1 MAGEVKTAL
10 ILVHDFPPAG
20 GAGVQRV
27 LKFVKYL
34 PEFGWRSVVITATPE
49 SYTVIDAPLVGDIP
63 ADTPILRVPS
73 FDPNKLRPRFERLR
87 LGKALSLFNAT
98 LFLPDAALVWAYRA
112 RPVIRQAIRD
122 YQPAVIFSS
131 ALPASAHMLGLWAH
145 RATGLPWVTDFRDPW
160 SENEL
165 QPYLPGYR
173 ALNRR
178 LEARIL
184 AASDRILTVSPP
196 LEEMFVRLCGDPTRV
211 RLIENGYDP
220 EDVTLLSPPHTQR
233 FTITYTGE
241 FSRIRRPDAFVEAI
255 DRLVSA
261 GSIPLSELRVAFAG
275 KDTAKF
281 VPDRPP
287 YEQLG
292 YLKHDDLSALRRESD
307 LLLLIH
313 GDSAQSRGNYS
324 GKIFEYLG
332 CNRPTLA
339 ITGPDNVAAQLITRA
354 RAGTATGHSPDE
366 IAAAV
371 LSYYQGWKS
380 GAFDYA
386 PDWAAIQHFTR
397 RNLTGLL
404 AEELAQMS
412 NP

>member
-1 MAGEVKTAL
+1 M
-10 ILVHDFPPAG
+10 
-20 GAGVQRV
+20 
-27 LKFVKYL
+27 
-34 PEFGWRSVVITATPE
+34 
-49 SYTVIDAPLVGDIP
+49 
-63 ADTPILRVPS
+63 
-73 FDPNKLRPRFERLR
+73 
-87 LGKALSLFNAT
+87 SLFNAA
-98 LFLPDAALVWAYRA
+98 LFLPDAALTWAYRA
-112 RPVIRQAIRD
+112 RPVVREAIRD
-122 YQPAVIFSS
+122 YQPSVIFSS

-145 RATGLPWVTDFRDPW
+145 RAAGLPWVTDFRDPW

-178 LEARIL
+178 LEARVL

-196 LEEMFVRLCGDPTRV
+196 LEEMFARLCGDRARV

-220 EDVTLLSPPHTQR
+220 EDVTVLPPPQTRR
-233 FTITYTGE
+233 FTISYTGE
-241 FSRIRRPDAFVEAI
+241 FSRIRRPDTFIEAI
-255 DRLVSA
+255 DRLVAA
-261 GSIPLSELRVAFAG
+261 GSIPADEIRVAFAG

-292 YLKHDDLSALRRESD
+292 YLKHDDLSALRRDTD

-339 ITGPDNVAAQLITRA
+339 ITGPDNVAAQLITSA

-371 LSYYQGWKS
+371 LGYYQGWKS
-380 GAFDYA
+380 GRFNYA
-386 PDWAAIQHFTR
+386 PDWDVIQHFTR

-404 AEELAQMS
+404 AEQLAEVS
-412 NP
+412 NT

>member
-1 MAGEVKTAL
+1 VTATPKTVL

-34 PEFGWRSVVITATPE
+34 PEFGWRSVVVAATPE
-49 SYTVIDAPLVGDIP
+49 SYTVLDNTLAADIP

-73 FDPNKLRPRFERLR
+73 FDPNKLRPRCERLR
-87 LGKALSLFNAT
+87 LGKALSLFNAA
-98 LFLPDAALVWAYRA
+98 LFLPDAAFTWAYRA
-112 RPVIRQAIRD
+112 RPVVKQAIRD
-122 YQPAVIFSS
+122 YRPTVIFSS
-131 ALPASAHMLGLWAH
+131 ALPASAHMLGLWAQQ
-145 RATGLPWVTDFRDPW
+145 ATGLPWVTDFRDPW

-178 LEARIL
+178 LEDRVL
-184 AASDRILTVSPP
+184 AASSRILTVSPP
-196 LEEMFVRLCGDPTRV
+196 LAEMFTRLCGDRARV

-220 EDVTLLSPPHTQR
+220 EDVAVLPPPQTRR

-241 FSRIRRPDAFVEAI
+241 FSRIRRPDAFIEAI
-255 DRLVSA
+255 DRLLAA
-261 GSIPLSELRVAFAG
+261 GSIPPAEIRVAFAG

-292 YLKHDDLSALRRESD
+292 YLNHDELSALRRETD

-339 ITGPDNVAAQLITRA
+339 ITGPANVAAELITRA
-354 RAGTATGHSPDE
+354 RAGTATSHDPDE

-371 LSYYQGWKS
+371 LGYYQGWKS
-380 GAFDYA
+380 GGFAYA
-386 PDWAAIQHFTR
+386 PDWAVIQHFTR

-404 AEELAQMS
+404 AKQLAEVS
-412 NP
+412 ET

>member
-1 MAGEVKTAL
+1 MAVRTKTVL
-10 ILVHDFPPAG
+10 VFVHDFPPAG

-34 PEFGWRSVVITATPE
+34 PEFGWRSVVVTATPE
-49 SYTVIDAPLVGDIP
+49 SYAVIDNTLTGDIP
-63 ADTPILRVPS
+63 ADTPILRVRS
-73 FDPNKLRPRFERLR
+73 FDPNRLRPRFERLR
-87 LGKALSLFNAT
+87 LGSVLSLFNAAM
-98 LFLPDAALVWAYRA
+98 FLPDAAMIWAYRA
-112 RPVIRQAIRD
+112 RPVVERAIQE
-122 YQPAVIFSS
+122 YQPTVLLSS

-173 ALNRR
+173 AFNRR
-178 LEARIL
+178 REAQVL
-184 AASDRILTVSPP
+184 AASSRILTVSPP
-196 LEEMFVRLCGDPTRV
+196 LEEMFGRLSGDRSRV

-220 EDVTLLSPPHTQR
+220 EDVIVLPPPNTRR

-255 DRLVSA
+255 DRLVAA
-261 GSIPLSELRVAFAG
+261 GSIPVDEIRVAFAG
-275 KDTAKF
+275 KDTARF
-281 VPDRPP
+281 VPERPP

-292 YLKHDDLSALRRESD
+292 YLNHNDLSALRRDTD

-313 GDSAQSRGNYS
+313 GDSPQSRGNYS

-339 ITGPDNVAAQLITRA
+339 ITGPDNVAAQLVTRA
-354 RAGTATGHSPDE
+354 GRHGHGTQPG
-366 IAAAV
+366 
-371 LSYYQGWKS
+371 
-380 GAFDYA
+380 
-386 PDWAAIQHFTR
+386 
-397 RNLTGLL
+397 
-404 AEELAQMS
+404 
-412 NP
+412 

>member
-1 MAGEVKTAL
+1 MTTRTVVV
-10 ILVHDFPPAG
+10 LVHDFPPAG

-27 LKFVKYL
+27 LEVRQVPAGVRL
-34 PEFGWRSVVITATPE
+34 AVGGRHGHAGVVWRHRQHFDPI
-49 SYTVIDAPLVGDIP
+49 DIP
-63 ADTPILRVPS
+63 ADTLILRVPS
-73 FDPNKLRPRFERLR
+73 FDPNRLRPRCERLR
-87 LGKALSLFNAT
+87 LGKALSLFNAA
-98 LFLPDAALVWAYRA
+98 LFLPDAAMTWAYRA
-112 RPVIRQAIRD
+112 RPVVRQAIRD

-145 RATGLPWVTDFRDPW
+145 QATGLPWVTDFRDPW

-173 ALNRR
+173 SVNRR
-178 LEARIL
+178 LEARVL

-196 LEEMFVRLCGDPTRV
+196 LEEMFARLCGDRARV

-220 EDVTLLSPPHTQR
+220 EDVAVLPPPETHR
-233 FTITYTGE
+233 FTISYTGE
-241 FSRIRRPDAFVEAI
+241 FSRIRRPDAFIAAI
-255 DRLVSA
+255 DQLIAA
-261 GSIPLSELRVAFAG
+261 GSIPADEIRVAFAG

-281 VPDRPP
+281 VPDRLP

-292 YLKHDDLSALRRESD
+292 YLKHDELSALRRDTD

-339 ITGPDNVAAQLITRA
+339 ITGPDNVAAQLIARA
-354 RAGTATGHSPDE
+354 RAGTATSHNLDE

-371 LSYYQGWKS
+371 LAYYQDWKS
-380 GAFDYA
+380 GGFNYA
-386 PDWAAIQHFTR
+386 PDWDVIQHFTR

-404 AEELAQMS
+404 AEQLAEVS
-412 NP
+412 NA

>member
-1 MAGEVKTAL
+1 
-10 ILVHDFPPAG
+10 
-20 GAGVQRV
+20 
-27 LKFVKYL
+27 
-34 PEFGWRSVVITATPE
+34 
-49 SYTVIDAPLVGDIP
+49 
-63 ADTPILRVPS
+63 
-73 FDPNKLRPRFERLR
+73 
-87 LGKALSLFNAT
+87 
-98 LFLPDAALVWAYRA
+98 
-112 RPVIRQAIRD
+112 
-122 YQPAVIFSS
+122 
-131 ALPASAHMLGLWAH
+131 MLGLWAH
-145 RATGLPWVTDFRDPW
+145 QATGLPWVTDFRDPW

-173 ALNRR
+173 SVNRR
-178 LEARIL
+178 LEARVL
-184 AASDRILTVSPP
+184 AASGRILTVSPP
-196 LEEMFVRLCGDPTRV
+196 LEEMFVRLCGDGTGSGSSRTVMILKTWPSCRRRIPAVSRSPTPASSAVSVV
-211 RLIENGYDP
+211 RMRSSKRS
-220 EDVTLLSPPHTQR
+220 TS
-233 FTITYTGE
+233 
-241 FSRIRRPDAFVEAI
+241 SS
-255 DRLVSA
+255 SA

-292 YLKHDDLSALRRESD
+292 YLKHDELSALRRETD

-339 ITGPDNVAAQLITRA
+339 ITGPDNVAAQLIAGRPARPPDTARTR
-354 RAGTATGHSPDE
+354 SQPPC
-366 IAAAV
+366 
-371 LSYYQGWKS
+371 SNYYQGWKS

-386 PDWAAIQHFTR
+386 PDWAVIQHFTR

-404 AEELAQMS
+404 AEQLAQVS

>member
-1 MAGEVKTAL
+1 
-10 ILVHDFPPAG
+10 
-20 GAGVQRV
+20 
-27 LKFVKYL
+27 
-34 PEFGWRSVVITATPE
+34 
-49 SYTVIDAPLVGDIP
+49 
-63 ADTPILRVPS
+63 
-73 FDPNKLRPRFERLR
+73 
-87 LGKALSLFNAT
+87 
-98 LFLPDAALVWAYRA
+98 
-112 RPVIRQAIRD
+112 
-122 YQPAVIFSS
+122 
-131 ALPASAHMLGLWAH
+131 MLGQWAPQ
-145 RATGLPWVTDFRDPW
+145 ATGLPWVTDFRDPW

-173 ALNRR
+173 AFNRR
-178 LEARIL
+178 MEARVL
-184 AASDRILTVSPP
+184 AASDCIQTVSPP
-196 LEEMFVRLCGDPTRV
+196 LEEMFVRLCGDRARV

-220 EDVTLLSPPHTQR
+220 EDVAALPPPETRR

-241 FSRIRRPDAFVEAI
+241 FSRIRRPDAFVAAI
-255 DRLVSA
+255 DQLIAA
-261 GSIPLSELRVAFAG
+261 GSIPEDEIRVAFAG

-281 VPDRPP
+281 APDRPP

-292 YLKHDDLSALRRESD
+292 YLKHDELSALRRDTD

-354 RAGTATGHSPDE
+354 RAGTAAGHSPDE

-371 LSYYQGWKS
+371 LGHYQRWKS
-380 GAFDYA
+380 GVFDYA
-386 PDWAAIQHFTR
+386 PDWDIIHHFTR

-404 AEELAQMS
+404 AEQLTEVSTM
-412 NP
+412 

>member
-1 MAGEVKTAL
+1 M
-10 ILVHDFPPAG
+10 
-20 GAGVQRV
+20 
-27 LKFVKYL
+27 
-34 PEFGWRSVVITATPE
+34 
-49 SYTVIDAPLVGDIP
+49 
-63 ADTPILRVPS
+63 
-73 FDPNKLRPRFERLR
+73 
-87 LGKALSLFNAT
+87 
-98 LFLPDAALVWAYRA
+98 
-112 RPVIRQAIRD
+112 
-122 YQPAVIFSS
+122 
-131 ALPASAHMLGLWAH
+131 
-145 RATGLPWVTDFRDPW
+145 TDFRDPW

-173 ALNRR
+173 SVNRR
-178 LEARIL
+178 LEARVL

-196 LEEMFVRLCGDPTRV
+196 LEEMFARLCGDRARV

-220 EDVTLLSPPHTQR
+220 EDVAVLPPPETRR

-241 FSRIRRPDAFVEAI
+241 FSRIRRPDAFVAAI
-255 DRLVSA
+255 DRLIAA
-261 GSIPLSELRVAFAG
+261 GSIPADEIRVAFAG

-292 YLKHDDLSALRRESD
+292 YLKHDELSALRRDTD

-371 LSYYQGWKS
+371 LGYYQGWKS
-380 GAFDYA
+380 GVFDYA
-386 PDWAAIQHFTR
+386 PDWDIIHHFTR

-404 AEELAQMS
+404 AEQLARSEQHVNVLLVMTARTVGGAEIYVERLTTALADAV
-412 NP
+412 PVHRRAFRPP